1 MMINRI
7 SGITPHAM
15 NDCCKP
21 HPQAKNVPTDTIT
34 FTATPDKFTKLAND
48 IFVDL
53 SKKRKGSQLGEIL
66 GKKGSTNFRLKE
78 TEFGKKAELDV
89 IRGDEFAT
97 FEISRNPNSAAK
109 IAELDNGNSRNLVQL
124 VQRFVKGLK

>member
-1 MMINRI
+1 
-7 SGITPHAM
+7 M

-21 HPQAKNVPTDTIT
+21 HPQTKNVTTDTIT
-34 FTATPDKFTKLAND
+34 FTGKNLTQLAD
-48 IFVDL
+48 DAFMSI
-53 SKKRKGSQLGEIL
+53 SKNRKGNKLGEVL
-66 GKKGSTNFRLKE
+66 GTSGKTNFRLKE
-78 TEFGKKAELDV
+78 TLFGKKAELDV

>member
-1 MMINRI
+1 MINRI
-7 SGITPHAM
+7 SGSTPHVM

-21 HPQAKNVPTDTIT
+21 HPQAKNVTTDTIT
-34 FTATPDKFTKLAND
+34 FTGKNLTQLADNA
-48 IFVDL
+48 FMSL
-53 SKKRKGSQLGEIL
+53 NKQRKGNGLGEFL
-66 GKKGSTNFRLKE
+66 GTAGRTNFRLKE

-97 FEISRNPNSAAK
+97 FEISRTPNSAAK

>member
-1 MMINRI
+1 MINRI
-7 SGITPHAM
+7 STHVM

-21 HPQAKNVPTDTIT
+21 HPQTKNVTTDTIT
-34 FTATPDKFTKLAND
+34 FTGKNLTQLAD
-48 IFVDL
+48 DAFMSI
-53 SKKRKGSQLGEIL
+53 SKNRKGNKLGEVL
-66 GKKGSTNFRLKE
+66 GTSGKTNFRLKE
-78 TEFGKKAELDV
+78 TLFGKKAELDV